1 MLIDRDGLI
10 FVAGAVLRFYFVNIA
25 ARTSVAP
32 LLLFQP
38 HSYHA
43 RITDEF
49 MHDWLST
56 PTPFP
61 QLIKRSALEKKQKQK
76 QKMKQTLEFAE
87 ILISF
92 GSFIDFITYLLST
105 RQGLG
110 SLASVRCSWGE
121 R

>member
-61 QLIKRSALEKKQKQK
+61 QLIKRSALVKKTKTK
-76 QKMKQTLEFAE
+76 TENE
-87 ILISF
+87 TNPGI
-92 GSFIDFITYLLST
+92 
-105 RQGLG
+105 
-110 SLASVRCSWGE
+110 C
-121 R
+121 

>member
-25 ARTSVAP
+25 ARTSGPPAP
-32 LLLFQP
+32 FQP

-56 PTPFP
+56 HPFP
-61 QLIKRSALEKKQKQK
+61 QLIKRSALVKKNKNK
-76 QKMKQTLEFAE
+76 NRK
-87 ILISF
+87 
-92 GSFIDFITYLLST
+92 
-105 RQGLG
+105 
-110 SLASVRCSWGE
+110 
-121 R
+121 